1 MEVDTGSFQALTD
14 QVAELAEQMRKLRMW
29 DACTDTFFTAG
40 YDAGQ
45 KAARSELLG
54 RAAETS
60 AAARPR
66 PRHLRPVEGGA
77 S

>member
-29 DACTDTFFTAG
+29 DACSDMFYTAG
-40 YDAGQ
+40 YETGRA
-45 KAARSELLG
+45 AARNELLG
-54 RAAETS
+54 KAAETS
-60 AAARPR
+60 RPPRHR
-66 PRHLRPVEGGA
+66 PSHLRPVDGGA

>member
-1 MEVDTGSFQALTD
+1 MEVDTGQFAALRD
-14 QVAELAEQMRKLRMW
+14 QVAELAEQISRLSLW
-29 DACTDTFFTAG
+29 DTYTDTFYTAG

-45 KAARSELLG
+45 KAGRSELLG